1 MNTTAQFDQMIA
13 QFNKMF
19 KQCHDALAADTPQE
33 DRDAL
38 RAAIAD
44 FLKSPDNKE

>member
-33 DRDAL
+33 DRDAI
-38 RAAIAD
+38 RAAIAE
-44 FLKSPDNKE
+44 FLKSSDSKE

>member
-13 QFNKMF
+13 QFNKLF

-33 DRDAL
+33 DRNAL
-38 RAAIAD
+38 RAAIAE
-44 FLKSPDNKE
+44 FLKSPGNKE